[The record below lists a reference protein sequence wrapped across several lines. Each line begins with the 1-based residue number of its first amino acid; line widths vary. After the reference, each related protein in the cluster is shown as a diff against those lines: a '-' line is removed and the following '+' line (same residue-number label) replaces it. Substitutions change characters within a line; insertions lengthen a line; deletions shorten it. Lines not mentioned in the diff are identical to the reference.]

1 MVKYVDNSFHAL
13 KVTFANEIGTI
24 CKSLEIDSHEVM
36 NIFCQDT
43 KLNLSPLYF
52 KPGFSFGGSCLPK
65 DLRGLNYLT
74 RHNDL
79 NLPVLDAILHSNK
92 LHIEYALQLVAQTEK
107 KKVGILGLA
116 FKAGTDDL
124 RESPIVA
131 LIETLIGKGYQVQ
144 IYDKNVSYSM
154 LRGSNRKYIE
164 DKIPHIASLLCKN
177 LEDIVEMA
185 EVIIIGNRNAEFVNI
200 FSEADRSQV
209 IIDLV
214 RISEECNTEA
224 VYQGICW

>member
-1 MVKYVDNSFHAL
+1 
-13 KVTFANEIGTI
+13 
-24 CKSLEIDSHEVM
+24 
-36 NIFCQDT
+36 
-43 KLNLSPLYF
+43 
-52 KPGFSFGGSCLPK
+52 
-65 DLRGLNYLT
+65 
-74 RHNDL
+74 
-79 NLPVLDAILHSNK
+79 LPVLDAILHSNK